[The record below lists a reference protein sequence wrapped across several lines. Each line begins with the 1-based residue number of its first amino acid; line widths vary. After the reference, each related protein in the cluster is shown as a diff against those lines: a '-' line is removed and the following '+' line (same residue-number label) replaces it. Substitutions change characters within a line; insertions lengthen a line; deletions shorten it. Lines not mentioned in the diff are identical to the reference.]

1 MELPDPLVVSNQTRF
16 HELYQK
22 ISGKI
27 ATSELLQED
36 ILVSKL
42 RYKDEDGDFVV
53 MDLNEDWNLAID
65 DLGEGRSL
73 TIWVS

>member
-1 MELPDPLVVSNQTRF
+1 M
-16 HELYQK
+16 
-22 ISGKI
+22 GKI
-27 ATSELLQED
+27 ATSELIQED